1 MSYLLAFPIVPALL
15 GAITLFFFFP
25 ESPTALIV
33 CDNNAEADQCALQK
47 LRNKENVR
55 EEIEA
60 EEKESR
66 RGDKLQLITMKE
78 LFTLRELRWPLITA
92 LALQMIQQL
101 SINGI
106 NAVLFYSSIIFA
118 GARISEQDI
127 QYAILYMGV
136 VNVIA
141 TIVCA
146 MLIDKLGR
154 KPLLVGSMAIMLT
167 NFLFL
172 TVFNSLQVGHMFF
185 PSLFTQKHVFLS
197 FFCH

>member
-1 MSYLLAFPIVPALL
+1 MRPS
-15 GAITLFFFFP
+15 
-25 ESPTALIV
+25 
-33 CDNNAEADQCALQK
+33 K

-55 EEIEA
+55 EEIE
-60 EEKESR
+60 EIEREKKESR

-101 SINGI
+101 PGI
-106 NAVLFYSSIIFA
+106 NAVLFYSSSIFA
-118 GARISEQDI
+118 GAGIPEHDI
-127 QYAILYMGV
+127 QYAILSTGV

-154 KPLLVGSMAIMLT
+154 KPLLVGSMAIMLA

-172 TVFNSLQVGHMFF
+172 TVFLSLQVGHMFF
-185 PSLFTQKHVFLS
+185 TSLFTQKHVFLS